1 MASII
6 SSLSVGILANVC
18 AASHARDVIE
28 NGFDVVIVADATVA
42 TCDAAYK
49 SAIASFE
56 FLAHEVVTTKQ
67 IIKCIEQ
74 AKQK

>member
-1 MASII
+1 LFDGM
-6 SSLSVGILANVC
+6 LANMC

-42 TCDAAYK
+42 TGDAAYE
-49 SAIASFE
+49 SAITSFE

-67 IIKCIEQ
+67 IIKCIAQ